1 MLLQLFLPSLQG
13 GSSKVDILI
22 CTPGRLMDHI
32 NGTLNFSLQHLRYLV
47 RLCFTVIEF
56 HLQLVSQVIDE
67 ADRLL
72 AQSFQNWLAQV
83 LAATRLRVNTTA
95 ESSHSPSFDN
105 DDSWGQKSTL
115 PLNDLMPDGVAPT
128 FTSCLPLPVVPVAHI
143 DYKMTSC
150 QKLLFSATLTRDPS
164 KIAALDLRDPKYFIV
179 QSSDK
184 GGSETDILDVVMEK
198 FSMPSTLIVRI

>member
-1 MLLQLFLPSLQG
+1 
-13 GSSKVDILI
+13 
-22 CTPGRLMDHI
+22 MDHI

-95 ESSHSPSFDN
+95 ENSHSPSFDN